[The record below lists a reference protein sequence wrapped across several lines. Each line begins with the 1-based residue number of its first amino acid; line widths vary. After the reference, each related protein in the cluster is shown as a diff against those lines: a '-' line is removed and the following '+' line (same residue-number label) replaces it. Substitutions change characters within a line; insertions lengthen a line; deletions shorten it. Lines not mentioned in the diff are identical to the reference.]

1 VCSLVSSNCV
11 IFCCTYTQTQSYSET
26 EHIIDVYETIAIKPA
41 QADLF
46 AGNRTNPAVTT
57 GTAFDACRPAG
68 YEFTGIWSYS
78 TPTNGAH
85 TPGMYVCVGACA
97 PC

>member
-1 VCSLVSSNCV
+1 
-11 IFCCTYTQTQSYSET
+11 
-26 EHIIDVYETIAIKPA
+26 VYETIAIKPA